1 MICKQTVAYQYRAGN
16 EQTVDIE
23 IKMTILLQIPD
34 DDPYG
39 DVGIEMNFDPI
50 FPEELEDEF
59 YQRLRNGVHG
69 GIALSNVP
77 ILPPDN
83 MVVKIL
89 ELKVSPSLQSID
101 AQKYK
106 RNLGYLLEATV
117 SGIVE
122 TLLRS
127 SENLRTGNEI
137 YYEG

>member
-1 MICKQTVAYQYRAGN
+1 MIAKQTVVYQYKAKN
-16 EQTVDIE
+16 QQMVDME
-23 IKMTILLQIPD
+23 IQMTILLKIPD
-34 DDPYG
+34 DDPYS
-39 DVGIEMNFDPI
+39 DVGIEMNFEPI

-83 MVVKIL
+83 LVVRIL
-89 ELKVSPSLQSID
+89 ELRLSPPLQSVD

-106 RNLGYLLEATV
+106 NNLGYLLEVTV

-127 SENLRTGNEI
+127 SENLRTGKEI

>member
-1 MICKQTVAYQYRAGN
+1 MIGKQIVVYQYKTEDQQA
-16 EQTVDIE
+16 VDLE
-23 IKMTILLQIPD
+23 IQMTILLQIPD

-39 DVGIEMNFDPI
+39 DVGIEMNFEPI

-83 MVVKIL
+83 LVVSIL
-89 ELKVSPSLQSID
+89 ELKLSPSLQSMD

-106 RNLGYLLEATV
+106 NNLGYLLEVTV

-127 SENLRTGNEI
+127 SENLRTGKEI